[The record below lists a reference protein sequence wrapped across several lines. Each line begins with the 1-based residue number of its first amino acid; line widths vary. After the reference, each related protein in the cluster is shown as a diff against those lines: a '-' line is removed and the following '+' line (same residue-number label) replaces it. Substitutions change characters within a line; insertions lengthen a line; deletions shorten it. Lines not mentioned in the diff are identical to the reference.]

1 MQLVFEVCDTASGE
15 APLRKVFDRVGG
27 VIGRG
32 AGCDWVIPDATRL
45 LSSHHALIGY
55 RDGQYFLTDVSS
67 NGIGVAGG
75 MERLRKGQARLIADG
90 EVYQLGALDIRA
102 HLRPR
107 WMTQDDRQ
115 ALACADTIPDD
126 AFLGLDPMHALA
138 HQQRRDESC
147 EELDALA
154 HSVETPTC
162 SFAHS
167 AVERDHLTLPRW
179 AQPSKRMPPPPP
191 DRSVPELPAAF
202 WAQFGDALGLRMDG
216 LDSVA
221 CEALAIKVAGLFR
234 QTVEGMQQCLRT
246 RDELNNELNLGAA
259 MPGFKSHNPLKDCL
273 DTQATITALL
283 GAGELGQLSA
293 ELALAQACRE
303 IQVHQLALVVACRAA
318 VRGALAA
325 FAPSHLMLCFER
337 EGKPAR
343 FTTDGACWRAYQRHY
358 RHLVDGLPL
367 DEQLFN
373 SDFSKAYEEQ
383 MRLVSTLHAAYPG

>member
-27 VIGRG
+27 FIGRG

-107 WMTQDDRQ
+107 WTTQDDRQ

-138 HQQRRDESC
+138 HEQRRDECC

-167 AVERDHLTLPRW
+167 AVERDHLTVPRW
-179 AQPSKRMPPPPP
+179 AQPPKRMPP
-191 DRSVPELPAAF
+191 LH
-202 WAQFGDALGLRMDG
+202 L
-216 LDSVA
+216 
-221 CEALAIKVAGLFR
+221 
-234 QTVEGMQQCLRT
+234 
-246 RDELNNELNLGAA
+246 
-259 MPGFKSHNPLKDCL
+259 
-273 DTQATITALL
+273 TQACPSCRQPSGRSLATPWACGWMGSIAWPAKRWRSKWRVCSDKPSRECSNACAL
-283 GAGELGQLSA
+283 EMS
-293 ELALAQACRE
+293 
-303 IQVHQLALVVACRAA
+303 
-318 VRGALAA
+318 
-325 FAPSHLMLCFER
+325 
-337 EGKPAR
+337 
-343 FTTDGACWRAYQRHY
+343 
-358 RHLVDGLPL
+358 
-367 DEQLFN
+367 
-373 SDFSKAYEEQ
+373 
-383 MRLVSTLHAAYPG
+383 